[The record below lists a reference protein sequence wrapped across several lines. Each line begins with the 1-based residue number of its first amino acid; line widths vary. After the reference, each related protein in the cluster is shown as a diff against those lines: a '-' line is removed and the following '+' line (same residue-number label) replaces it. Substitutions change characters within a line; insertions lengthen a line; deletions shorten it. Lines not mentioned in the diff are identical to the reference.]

1 MISYPSLR
9 RLRRGTCRTWAT
21 IVLLAG
27 LVACARAPVP
37 GASEHE
43 AREHGAEQTPGP
55 FLLGG
60 IQVNEAQLE
69 PWLGAL
75 EAAGMNTVAVTDYAH
90 QGDWDSANL
99 WWDPNPGLLPEI
111 RAAKD
116 RGLHVVLVL
125 RLALDRAF
133 PRNRFLWHGM
143 IMPASDEQLRR
154 WFARY
159 QTFVRAWAEVAEREG
174 IDALMI
180 GSELNALT
188 STVPVATVPAL
199 EDWLLDDAKQRQRR
213 ARAVAA
219 AHRVPAEHLWQN
231 SEQPLT
237 DVGSYLDARIAAERA
252 WAHAQTSG
260 TPEQAVARLN
270 ARRAAL
276 ERHWLALIDCV
287 RGIYHGRLG
296 YAANF
301 DQYQEVSFWDRL
313 DVIGINAYFK
323 LRDYLVP
330 EGDRQALAF
339 ALDQGWRRVLGEI
352 DAFRALWGLEQP
364 LMFTEM
370 GFTPRRNSTIET
382 WADSGFGAVRRS
394 LRSDPDDTELVVWRE
409 QPVDLE
415 ERTLAV
421 AALEKVRRELA
432 FPLDGILWW
441 KLSSHAYHRKNES
454 FLLLIGQEHEDPLL
468 SVLRRFNDRTP

>member
-27 LVACARAPVP
+27 LVACARAPAP

-188 STVPVATVPAL
+188 STVPVQPCQRSRTGCSMTPSNGSDAPVPWLPPIACQPSTCGKTASSRSPMSAATWMRASRLSARGHMP
-199 EDWLLDDAKQRQRR
+199 KQAARPSRPWPGSTPVAQRSS
-213 ARAVAA
+213 V
-219 AHRVPAEHLWQN
+219 
-231 SEQPLT
+231 T
-237 DVGSYLDARIAAERA
+237 
-252 WAHAQTSG
+252 
-260 TPEQAVARLN
+260 
-270 ARRAAL
+270 
-276 ERHWLALIDCV
+276 
-287 RGIYHGRLG
+287 
-296 YAANF
+296 
-301 DQYQEVSFWDRL
+301 
-313 DVIGINAYFK
+313 
-323 LRDYLVP
+323 
-330 EGDRQALAF
+330 
-339 ALDQGWRRVLGEI
+339 GWR
-352 DAFRALWGLEQP
+352 
-364 LMFTEM
+364 
-370 GFTPRRNSTIET
+370 
-382 WADSGFGAVRRS
+382 
-394 LRSDPDDTELVVWRE
+394 
-409 QPVDLE
+409 
-415 ERTLAV
+415 
-421 AALEKVRRELA
+421 
-432 FPLDGILWW
+432 
-441 KLSSHAYHRKNES
+441 
-454 FLLLIGQEHEDPLL
+454 
-468 SVLRRFNDRTP
+468 